1 MPPIQAIAPTHCF
14 REFSPEVP
22 PEVMAQLSLGDPPDL
37 LKVNAH
43 PVARLLWQH
52 SKRQQAD
59 IPFLARAI
67 GGEKNV
73 NKSIRRI
80 REVLSGERLHPF
92 WIKHLAESLAIPP
105 EDLAKAR
112 ERTVEWEAKRAAFG
126 LRQQRHRCFARLGP
140 YIRVISTALPTTE
153 AKPPADPRPRLSCEV
168 FSIPGDPD
176 LSEISE
182 WIASHSNTS
191 SCDETIT
198 GHLYHRHPEEIH
210 FFDREGEMLG
220 RRNVECSEAGIFG
233 EI

>member
-22 PEVMAQLSLGDPPDL
+22 PEIMAQLSLGDPPDL
-37 LKVNAH
+37 LKTKAH

-59 IPFLARAI
+59 VLYLAKAI

-73 NKSIRRI
+73 NKSLRRI
-80 REVLSGERLHPF
+80 KEIFSGERLHPF
-92 WIKHLAESLAIPP
+92 WIKNLSESLAIPP

-112 ERTVEWEAKRAAFG
+112 ERAVEWEAERAGFD
-126 LRQQRHRCFARLGP
+126 LRQQRHRLFARLGP
-140 YIRVISTALPTTE
+140 YIKVISSALPTTE

-168 FSIPGDPD
+168 FSIPGEPD

-182 WIASHSNTS
+182 WIASHSNTAS
-191 SCDETIT
+191 WGETIT
-198 GHLYHRHPEEIH
+198 GYLYHRHPEEIH
-210 FFDREGEMLG
+210 FFGREGEMLG
-220 RRNVECSEAGIFG
+220 RRNVECSEAGVFG

>member
-22 PEVMAQLSLGDPPDL
+22 PEVKAQLDLGDPPDL
-37 LKVNAH
+37 LKANAH
-43 PVARLLWQH
+43 PIARLLWQH
-52 SKRQQAD
+52 SKRQQAEALY
-59 IPFLARAI
+59 LAKAI

-73 NKSIRRI
+73 NKSIRCI
-80 REVLSGERLHPF
+80 REVFSGERLHPF

-112 ERTVEWEAKRAAFG
+112 ERAVEWEAERADFD
-126 LRQQRHRCFARLGP
+126 LRQQRHRLFARLGP
-140 YIRVISTALPTTE
+140 YVKIISTALPATE

-182 WIASHSNTS
+182 WIASHSNTAS
-191 SCDETIT
+191 WGENIT
-198 GHLYHRHPEEIH
+198 GYLYHRHPEEIYL
-210 FFDREGEMLG
+210 FGREGEMLG
-220 RRNVECSEAGIFG
+220 KRNIECSEAGIFG